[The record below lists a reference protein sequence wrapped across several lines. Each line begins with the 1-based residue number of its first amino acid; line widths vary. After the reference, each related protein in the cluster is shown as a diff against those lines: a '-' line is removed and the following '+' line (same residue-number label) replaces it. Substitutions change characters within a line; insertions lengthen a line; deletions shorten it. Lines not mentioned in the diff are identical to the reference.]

1 MDLFT
6 NTTENF
12 SPLADRMRPT
22 RFSEMVGQ
30 QHLVGPDGILPK
42 AIQNKSLH
50 SFILWG
56 PPGTGKTTLAKIL
69 ATESQLEF
77 VPFSAVLASIKEV
90 KEVMLR
96 AEKIKKIH
104 GKPTLVFI
112 DEIHRFNK
120 AQQDAFLPY
129 VERGDIILVGAT
141 TENPSFEVVNALL
154 SRVRVYLLYEFST
167 EQLVDVLKRALMH
180 DEILKKKNIECSEQ
194 ILSMIASKANGD
206 ARAALTILEAVVSIT
221 KDGKITQDN
230 VIQVVQKQQLYYDQ
244 NGEEHYNIISALHK
258 SMRNSDEQAS
268 LYWLARMLEG
278 GEEPLYVARRMV
290 RFASED
296 VGLADPNALVFANAV
311 KETVDFIGMPE
322 GKLALAQ
329 LAVYLAAAPKSNA
342 IYTAYGKIEKDLA
355 DGHIYPVPLEIRTA
369 PTKLMKQLDYGKD
382 YQYAHNSQNKT
393 TNLQCLPK
401 ELKDRAYYQPTDQGY
416 EKKLSE
422 ILSEWKSKREKT
434 SAK

>member
-6 NTTENF
+6 NMTENF

-30 QHLVGPDGILPK
+30 QHLVGTDGILPK

-69 ATESQLEF
+69 ATESNLEF
-77 VPFSAVLASIKEV
+77 IPFSAVLAGIKEV

-96 AEKIKKIH
+96 ASKIKKIH
-104 GKPTLVFI
+104 GKPTLVFV

-167 EQLVDVLKRALMH
+167 EQLVDVLKRALLH

-206 ARAALTILEAVVSIT
+206 ARAALTILEAIVSIT
-221 KDGKITQDN
+221 KDGKITQEN

-355 DGHIYPVPLEIRTA
+355 DGHIYPVPLEIRNA
-369 PTKLMKQLDYGKD
+369 PTKLMKQLDYGKN
-382 YQYAHNSQNKT
+382 YQYAHNSQEKT

-401 ELKDRAYYQPTDQGY
+401 ELKDRTYYQPTDQGY

-422 ILSEWKSKREKT
+422 ILSEWKSKRKST
-434 SAK
+434 

>member
-6 NTTENF
+6 NMTENF

-30 QHLVGPDGILPK
+30 QHLVGTDGILPK

-69 ATESQLEF
+69 ATESNLEF
-77 VPFSAVLASIKEV
+77 IPFSAVLAGIKEV

-96 AEKIKKIH
+96 ASKIKKIH
-104 GKPTLVFI
+104 GKPTLVFV

-206 ARAALTILEAVVSIT
+206 ARAALTILEAIVSIT
-221 KDGKITQDN
+221 KDGKITQEN

-355 DGHIYPVPLEIRTA
+355 DGHIYPVPLEIRNA
-369 PTKLMKQLDYGKD
+369 PTKLMKQLDYGKN
-382 YQYAHNSQNKT
+382 YQYAHNSQEKT

-401 ELKDRAYYQPTDQGY
+401 ELKDRTYYQPTDQGY

-422 ILSEWKSKREKT
+422 ILSEWKSKRKST
-434 SAK
+434 